1 MKSFGFTDIPNAL
14 HCIRGGRHIGKLVI
28 SRAHEA
34 DVQVP
39 VRPLPQP
46 VCLRSDV
53 CYFIVGGL
61 RGLCSSIAVWLAK
74 HGARRLAV
82 MSRSGHDDEQSKRVV
97 YNVRSL
103 GCEVDLIQGDVTSK
117 DDVRRVLK
125 DRTVG
130 GIIQGS
136 MVLRVS
142 YCLVLFTVNLSRA
155 TDGIL

>member
-1 MKSFGFTDIPNAL
+1 M
-14 HCIRGGRHIGKLVI
+14 
-28 SRAHEA
+28 
-34 DVQVP
+34 
-39 VRPLPQP
+39 
-46 VCLRSDV
+46 